1 MKADVNAVL
10 ADAVKIV
17 NFVKARPLNSRL
29 FSNLCKEMNSDHDTL
44 LLHTEVRWL
53 SRGNVLQRLFE
64 LKDELRL
71 FLLDAKSPLA
81 SCFSNA
87 RWLVILAYMADIFE
101 KLNILNTSLQGPN
114 THILLLNDKICA
126 FIKKL
131 ELWKSLC
138 ENDNTE
144 MFGSMSGFIQEN
156 ELSFDDVKPIILTHL
171 DNLGKQFTHY
181 FPDGPLPQHDWIR
194 NPFDFKGSISHLPT
208 GVQEQF
214 QDLTSDRSLQIKFNN
229 MPLTDFW
236 LSLESEYGE
245 LSRIAGMILI
255 PFASTYLCET
265 AFSAMTAIKTKGRN
279 RLSVEGD
286 RRVALSKIQPRIDL
300 LCSRMQAHPSH

>member
-1 MKADVNAVL
+1 
-10 ADAVKIV
+10 
-17 NFVKARPLNSRL
+17 
-29 FSNLCKEMNSDHDTL
+29 
-44 LLHTEVRWL
+44 
-53 SRGNVLQRLFE
+53 
-64 LKDELRL
+64 
-71 FLLDAKSPLA
+71 
-81 SCFSNA
+81 
-87 RWLVILAYMADIFE
+87 
-101 KLNILNTSLQGPN
+101 
-114 THILLLNDKICA
+114 
-126 FIKKL
+126 
-131 ELWKSLC
+131 
-138 ENDNTE
+138 
-144 MFGSMSGFIQEN
+144 MSGFIQDN

-214 QDLTSDRSLQIKFNN
+214 QHLTSDRSLQIKFNN

-265 AFSAMTAIKTKGRN
+265 AFSAMTAIKTKKKN

-286 RRVALSKIQPRIDL
+286 LRVALSKIQPRIDL
-300 LCSRMQAHPSH
+300 IALLAHAGTPFALT